1 MPHGSQRLTELK
13 EIIAAAETS
22 ITLLTWVI
30 ERRASVG
37 RDATRLR
44 DLVRSTQKRLAE
56 LVARRKGLVEE
67 EASE

>member
-1 MPHGSQRLTELK
+1 MPHGFRRLADLE

-22 ITLLTWVI
+22 VALLNWVI

-44 DLVRSTQKRLAE
+44 ELVRLTQKRLAE
-56 LVARRKGLVEE
+56 LAARRERLLEDE
-67 EASE
+67 TPE